1 MISDVRM
8 ISQAFYGVLAALS
21 IVMGMVDIVARDLTG
36 RDYPLSLLQRGVVM
50 LQKKLSAGSK
60 KAGRDMD
67 GNNSTSA
74 AENAGGGTASS
85 SRISDMSKPLD
96 QVPAG
101 DIVEAA
107 AASSGVTSG
116 KRIFGSYDSVL
127 HYQGRRKSN
136 HLSGTTIATRQWVPH
151 AASAAS
157 ATRQQQ
163 QQQHAT
169 KALSSLS
176 STEAAAAAGPAS
188 IFFL

>member
-67 GNNSTSA
+67 GNNSTPA

-151 AASAAS
+151 AAAA